1 MAKLKVIPRK
11 QVNMIAKD
19 LISDVVPVLRETD
32 TGIQALNWMEIF
44 RVSHLPIVKGDEFL
58 GLISDN
64 DIYDLNKAEDPIGGQ
79 KLSLFSPYVSAN
91 QHIYDIIEIVS
102 RLKLTVIPV
111 LEDEKTYFGLITLND
126 LMQYIE
132 RIFSVREPGGII
144 VLELNSVDY
153 SLSEISRIVE
163 SNDAKILSLYVKSST
178 DSRKIELT
186 IKVNHSNLTSIIQT
200 FLRYDYTIK
209 TTYVREDDMKDVLE
223 DRYNSFMRFLNI

>member
-1 MAKLKVIPRK
+1 
-11 QVNMIAKD
+11 MIAKD

-32 TGIQALNWMEIF
+32 TGLQALNWMEIF
-44 RVSHLPIVKGDEFL
+44 RVSHLPIVKDDEFL

-64 DIYDLNKAEDPIGGQ
+64 DIYDLNKAEEAIGKQ
-79 KLSLFSPYVSAN
+79 KLSLFSPYVKADY
-91 QHIYDIIEIVS
+91 HIYDVIEIIS

-111 LEDEKTYFGLITLND
+111 LEDEKTYLGLITLND

-153 SLSEISRIVE
+153 SLSEISRIIE
-163 SNDAKILSLYVKSST
+163 GNDAKILSLYVKSST
-178 DSRKIELT
+178 NSRKIELT
-186 IKVNHSNLTSIIQT
+186 LKINRTNLTSIIQT
-200 FLRYDYTIK
+200 FLRYDYTI
-209 TTYVREDDMKDVLE
+209 TSTYVKEDDMKDMLE